1 MAKRTKWRRTD
12 DNSVYLPHYDSDGIA
27 NIKNGKS
34 VFERLHCIPHL
45 LIADVLFLLFVVSIA
60 VNLFLKD
67 KIMLIHKINNI
78 QNGTCNIRKKH
89 YWNYFFHLVVK
100 SYIVSLWLSMHPQIC
115 PPKRYILSS
124 LSIVCQIVLVVNEC
138 SWNTDL
144 LTAINQSAIKF
155 KGLYWLIYIYVK

>member
-1 MAKRTKWRRTD
+1 M
-12 DNSVYLPHYDSDGIA
+12 YLPHYDSDGIT

-34 VFERLHCIPHL
+34 VYERLHCIPHL

-67 KIMLIHKINNI
+67 KIVLIHKINNI

-100 SYIVSLWLSMHPQIC
+100 SYIVSLWLSMHRKYAHPNVISC
-115 PPKRYILSS
+115 LHYLLFVKLFSS
-124 LSIVCQIVLVVNEC
+124 SMNVAEI
-138 SWNTDL
+138 
-144 LTAINQSAIKF
+144 
-155 KGLYWLIYIYVK
+155 LIYWQQSTNQPSSSKGCTGWYIFMLNKR